1 MTATDTAASA
11 GTAAEPQ
18 AGYVPPPYPYDR
30 LDEVSAVAAAVP
42 GGAIDLSI
50 GTPCD
55 PPPANVVAA
64 LSAAPD
70 EAMGYPA
77 SIGSVGLRQAFARW
91 AKRRLGATVDPG
103 KEVAACVGTK
113 EFVATTPQYLKLRTP
128 SRDTVLYPAISYPT
142 YEMGAILAQ
151 CRAVPYLTLDDI
163 SPEDAARALVLWVNS
178 PSNPTGELVDLGE
191 AAAWGREHDV
201 PVLSDECYAEFTWDG
216 PPRTILEHGTQGVLA
231 VHSLSKRDNF
241 AGARVGFYA
250 GDPEIVHYLR
260 EVRKH
265 AGFMVPG
272 PVQSAAILALD
283 DDDHVEAQRARY
295 LGRLKRMQQVLAACG
310 LDAPLPAGGFYLW
323 TPVPDGDAWAA
334 ARVLA
339 ERAGIVS
346 SPGEFYGPDG
356 SAFLRIAVVQP
367 DELIELAAQRVGLA

>member
-1 MTATDTAASA
+1 MTATETAV
-11 GTAAEPQ
+11 
-18 AGYVPPPYPYDR
+18 GYVPPPYPYDR
-30 LDEVSAVAAAVP
+30 LDEVSAIAAAVP

-55 PPPANVVAA
+55 PPPANVIAA
-64 LSAAPD
+64 LSATPD

-77 SIGSVGLRQAFARW
+77 SIGSLGLRKAFARW
-91 AKRRLGATVDPG
+91 AERRLGATVDVA
-103 KEVAACVGTK
+103 KEIAACVGTK

-128 SRDTVLYPAISYPT
+128 GRDTVLYPAISYPT

-163 SPEDAARALVLWVNS
+163 SPEDAARALCLWVNS
-178 PSNPTGELVDLGE
+178 PSNPTGELTDLGE
-191 AAAWGREHDV
+191 AAAWGRARDV
-201 PVLSDECYAEFTWDG
+201 PVLSDECYAEFTWNG
-216 PPRTILEHGTQGVLA
+216 PPRTILEYGTQGVLA

-283 DDDHVEAQRARY
+283 DDAHVEAQRARY

-310 LDAPLPAGGFYLW
+310 LEAPLPDGGFYLW
-323 TPVPDGDAWAA
+323 TPIPDGDAWAA
-334 ARVLA
+334 AKVLA
-339 ERAGIVS
+339 ERAGIIS
-346 SPGEFYGPDG
+346 SPGEFYGPAG

-367 DELIELAAQRVGLA
+367 DELIELAAQRVGIA